1 MKKHLIRSTL
11 FVTFA
16 TSLACLLSLSTSWAQ
31 SPFIAEQTDLDSTIQ
46 EVTQIQDRYT
56 DWLLQIPGVVGT
68 GITILPDGQYAIKIL
83 TRYQGV
89 EKDLPESLEGVPV
102 VVEEV
107 GDIRAL
113 AFTGKFDPP
122 DPVPTG
128 VSVGN
133 KNECAAGTN
142 GAVVEKNGVSYFLS
156 NNHVFARENNA
167 AIGEDIVQ
175 PGRPDSVPQCDT
187 NFPNHVA
194 DLSEFKKINYG
205 FLSSNTIDAAIA
217 QIQSG
222 TLFTC
227 KTACDYTPSDTTITA
242 SVGMNVK
249 KCGRTTMET
258 TGEVT
263 GVNVTVFVGYSD
275 GKSALFTRQTQ
286 FSDIAEP
293 GDSGSLI
300 VTNDDTN
307 RPVALLFAG
316 SATTTIGNPINDVL
330 NNFNVSI
337 CNTP

>member
-1 MKKHLIRSTL
+1 MKRHLIRSTL

-16 TSLACLLSLSTSWAQ
+16 TSLTCLLNLSTSWAQ
-31 SPFIAEQTDLDSTIQ
+31 SPFIAERPDLDPTIQ
-46 EVTQIQDRYT
+46 EILQIQDRYT

-68 GITILPDGQYAIKIL
+68 ATTILPDGQYAIKIL

-113 AFTGKFDPP
+113 AFTAKF

-142 GAVVEKNGVSYFLS
+142 GAVVKKNGVSYFLS

-175 PGRPDSVPQCDT
+175 PGRPDSVPRCDT

-194 DLSEFKKINYG
+194 DLSEFKKINYE
-205 FLSSNTIDAAIA
+205 FSSSNTIDAAIA
-217 QIQSG
+217 QIQSD
-222 TLFTC
+222 TSFTC
-227 KTACDYTPSDTTITA
+227 ETACGYTPSNTTITA

-258 TGEVT
+258 TGTVT
-263 GVNVTVFVGYSD
+263 GVNVTVFAGYSG

-300 VTNDDTN
+300 VTNDDN
-307 RPVALLFAG
+307 QPVALLFAG

-337 CNTP
+337 CSTP

>member
-1 MKKHLIRSTL
+1 MKRRLIRSTL

-31 SPFIAEQTDLDSTIQ
+31 SPFIAEQADLDSMIQ

-56 DWLLQIPGVVGT
+56 DWLLQVPGVVGT
-68 GITILPDGQYAIKIL
+68 ATTILLDGQYAIKIL
-83 TRYQGV
+83 TQYLGV

-113 AFTGKFDPP
+113 AFTGKFDP
-122 DPVPTG
+122 VPTG

-133 KNECAAGTN
+133 KNECTAGTN
-142 GAVVEKNGVSYFLS
+142 GAVVEKNGMSYFLS

-175 PGRPDSVPQCDT
+175 PGRRDSIPQCDT
-187 NFPNHVA
+187 NFPNPVA
-194 DLSEFKKINYG
+194 DLSEFEEINYG
-205 FLSSNTIDAAIA
+205 FLGFNTIDAAIA
-217 QIQSG
+217 EIRSG
-222 TLFTC
+222 INFTC
-227 KTACDYTPSDTTITA
+227 ETACGYTPSNPNPPITA

-258 TGEVT
+258 TGKVT
-263 GVNVTVFVGYSD
+263 GVNVIVFVGYSG
-275 GKSALFTRQTQ
+275 GKSALFIRQIQ

-300 VTNDDTN
+300 VTNDGTN

-316 SATTTIGNPINDVL
+316 SDTTTIGNPINDVL

-337 CNTP
+337 CSTP

>member
-1 MKKHLIRSTL
+1 MKRRLIRSTL
-11 FVTFA
+11 FVNFA

-31 SPFIAEQTDLDSTIQ
+31 SPFIAEQLDLDLDPTIQ

-68 GITILPDGQYAIKIL
+68 ATTILQDGQYAIKIL
-83 TRYQGV
+83 TRYLGV
-89 EKDLPESLEGVPV
+89 EKDLPEFLEGVPV

-107 GDIRAL
+107 GDISAL
-113 AFTGKFDPP
+113 AFTGKF

-142 GAVVEKNGVSYFLS
+142 GAVVKKNGVSYFLS

-175 PGRPDSVPQCDT
+175 PGRPDSVPRCDT

-205 FLSSNTIDAAIA
+205 FLSLNTIDAAIA
-217 QIQSG
+217 QVRSG
-222 TLFTC
+222 INFTC
-227 KTACDYTPSDTTITA
+227 ETACRYTPSNTPITA

-258 TGEVT
+258 TGKVT
-263 GVNVTVFVGYSD
+263 GVNVIVFVGYSG
-275 GKSALFTRQTQ
+275 GKIALFTRQIQ

-300 VTNDDTN
+300 VTNDGN
-307 RPVALLFAG
+307 QPVALLFAG

-337 CNTP
+337 CSTP

>member
-1 MKKHLIRSTL
+1 MKRRLIRSTL

-31 SPFIAEQTDLDSTIQ
+31 SPFIAEQLDLDPTIQ

-68 GITILPDGQYAIKIL
+68 ATTILPNDQYAIKIL
-83 TRYQGV
+83 TRYLGV
-89 EKDLPESLEGVPV
+89 EKDLSESLEGVPV

-113 AFTGKFDPP
+113 AFTGKF

-142 GAVVEKNGVSYFLS
+142 GAVVEKNGASYFLS

-175 PGRPDSVPQCDT
+175 PGRYDSVPRCDT

-194 DLSEFKKINYG
+194 DLSEFKRINYG
-205 FLSSNTIDAAIA
+205 FLGLNTIDAAIA
-217 QIQSG
+217 QIPSG
-222 TLFTC
+222 THFTC
-227 KTACDYTPSDTTITA
+227 ETACGYTPSDTTA
-242 SVGMNVK
+242 PAFVGMNVK
-249 KCGRTTMET
+249 KCGRTTMKT
-258 TGEVT
+258 TGKVT
-263 GVNVTVFVGYSD
+263 GVNVIVFVGYSG
-275 GKSALFTRQTQ
+275 GKSALFTRQIQ

-337 CNTP
+337 CSTP

>member
-1 MKKHLIRSTL
+1 MKRRLIRSTL

-31 SPFIAEQTDLDSTIQ
+31 SPFIAEQLDLDLDPTIQ
-46 EVTQIQDRYT
+46 EVMQIQDRYT

-68 GITILPDGQYAIKIL
+68 ATTILPDGQYAIKIL
-83 TRYQGV
+83 TRYLGV
-89 EKDLPESLEGVPV
+89 EKDLSEFLEGVPV

-113 AFTGKFDPP
+113 AFTGKFDP
-122 DPVPTG
+122 VPTG

-142 GAVVEKNGVSYFLS
+142 GAVVKKNGVSYFLS

-175 PGRPDSVPQCDT
+175 PGRPDSIPRCDT

-194 DLSEFKKINYG
+194 DLSEFEEINYG
-205 FLSSNTIDAAIA
+205 FLGLNTIDAAIA
-217 QIQSG
+217 QVRSG
-222 TLFTC
+222 INFTC
-227 KTACDYTPSDTTITA
+227 ETACGYTPSNTTITA

-249 KCGRTTMET
+249 KCGRTTMKT

-263 GVNVTVFVGYSD
+263 GVNVIVFVGYSG
-275 GKSALFTRQTQ
+275 GKSALFTRQIQ
-286 FSDIAEP
+286 FSDIAER

-300 VTNDDTN
+300 VTNDGN
-307 RPVALLFAG
+307 QPVALLFAG

-337 CNTP
+337 CSTP

>member
-1 MKKHLIRSTL
+1 MKRRLIRSTL

-16 TSLACLLSLSTSWAQ
+16 TSLACLLNLSISWAQ
-31 SPFIAEQTDLDSTIQ
+31 SPFIAEQLDLDLDPMIQ

-56 DWLLQIPGVVGT
+56 DWLLQIPGVVV
-68 GITILPDGQYAIKIL
+68 A
-83 TRYQGV
+83 
-89 EKDLPESLEGVPV
+89 
-102 VVEEV
+102 EV
-107 GDIRAL
+107 GDISAL
-113 AFTGKFDPP
+113 AFTRKF

-142 GAVVEKNGVSYFLS
+142 GAVVQKNGVSYFLS

-175 PGRPDSVPQCDT
+175 PGRLDSIPQCDT

-194 DLSEFKKINYG
+194 DLSEFEEINYG
-205 FLSSNTIDAAIA
+205 FFGFNTIDAAIA
-217 QIQSG
+217 RVRSDIN
-222 TLFTC
+222 FTC
-227 KTACDYTPSDTTITA
+227 ETACGYTPSNAPITA

-249 KCGRTTMET
+249 KCGRTTMRT
-258 TGEVT
+258 TGKVT
-263 GVNVTVFVGYSD
+263 GVNVIVFVGYSG
-275 GKSALFTRQTQ
+275 GKSALFTRQIQ
-286 FSDIAEP
+286 CSDIAER

-300 VTNDDTN
+300 VTNDGKN
-307 RPVALLFAG
+307 RPGALLFAG

-337 CNTP
+337 CSTS

>member
-1 MKKHLIRSTL
+1 MKRHLIRSTL

-31 SPFIAEQTDLDSTIQ
+31 SPYIAEQPDLDSTIQ
-46 EVTQIQDRYT
+46 EVMQIQDRYT

-68 GITILPDGQYAIKIL
+68 ATTILPDGQYAIKIL
-83 TRYQGV
+83 TRYLGV

-113 AFTGKFDPP
+113 AFTGKFDP
-122 DPVPTG
+122 VPTG

-142 GAVVEKNGVSYFLS
+142 GAVVKKNGVSYFLS

-194 DLSEFKKINYG
+194 NLSEFKKINYG
-205 FLSSNTIDAAIA
+205 LLSLNTIDAAIA
-217 QIQSG
+217 QVHSG
-222 TLFTC
+222 INFTC
-227 KTACDYTPSDTTITA
+227 ETACGYTPSNTTVTA

-263 GVNVTVFVGYSD
+263 GVNVIVFVGYSG
-275 GKSALFTRQTQ
+275 GKSALFTRQIQ
-286 FSDIAEP
+286 FSDIDEP

-337 CNTP
+337 CSTP

>member
-1 MKKHLIRSTL
+1 MKRRLIRSTL

-31 SPFIAEQTDLDSTIQ
+31 SPFIAEQLDLDLDPMIQ

-68 GITILPDGQYAIKIL
+68 ATTILPDGQYAIKIL
-83 TRYQGV
+83 TRYLGV
-89 EKDLPESLEGVPV
+89 EKDLSESLEGVPV

-107 GDIRAL
+107 GDISAL
-113 AFTGKFDPP
+113 AFTGKF

-142 GAVVEKNGVSYFLS
+142 GAVVQKNGVSYFLS

-175 PGRPDSVPQCDT
+175 PGRLDSVPRCNT

-194 DLSEFKKINYG
+194 DLSEFEEINYG
-205 FLSSNTIDAAIA
+205 FFGFNTIDAAIA
-217 QIQSG
+217 RVRSDIN
-222 TLFTC
+222 FTC
-227 KTACDYTPSDTTITA
+227 ETACGYTPSNTPITA

-249 KCGRTTMET
+249 KCGRTTMRT
-258 TGEVT
+258 TGKVT
-263 GVNVTVFVGYSD
+263 GVNVIVFVGYSG
-275 GKSALFTRQTQ
+275 GKSALFTRQIQ
-286 FSDIAEP
+286 FSDIAES

-300 VTNDDTN
+300 VTNDGKN

-337 CNTP
+337 CSTS

>member
-1 MKKHLIRSTL
+1 MRRRLIRSTL

-16 TSLACLLSLSTSWAQ
+16 TSLACLLSLSISWAQ
-31 SPFIAEQTDLDSTIQ
+31 SPFIAEQLDLDPTIQ

-68 GITILPDGQYAIKIL
+68 ATTMLPDSQYAIKIL
-83 TRYQGV
+83 TRYLGM
-89 EKDLPESLEGVPV
+89 EKALPEFLESVPV

-113 AFTGKFDPP
+113 AFTGKFDP
-122 DPVPTG
+122 VPTG

-133 KNECAAGTN
+133 KKECAAGTN

-175 PGRPDSVPQCDT
+175 PGRLDSVPRCNT

-194 DLSEFKKINYG
+194 DLSEFKRINYG
-205 FLSSNTIDAAIA
+205 LPSWNTIDAAIA
-217 QIQSG
+217 RVRSDIN
-222 TLFTC
+222 FTC
-227 KTACDYTPSDTTITA
+227 ETACGYTPSNTPITA

-249 KCGRTTMET
+249 KCGRTTMKT
-258 TGEVT
+258 TGKVT
-263 GVNVTVFVGYSD
+263 GVNVIVFVGYSG
-275 GKSALFTRQTQ
+275 GKSALFTRQIQ
-286 FSDIAEP
+286 FSDIAER

-300 VTNDDTN
+300 VTDDGKN

-316 SATTTIGNPINDVL
+316 SAATAIGNPIREVTTA
-330 NNFNVSI
+330 FGVTI
-337 CNTP
+337 CDS

>member
-1 MKKHLIRSTL
+1 MKRHLIRSTL

-31 SPFIAEQTDLDSTIQ
+31 SPFIAEQPDLDSRIQ

-56 DWLLQIPGVVGT
+56 DGLLQIPGVVGT
-68 GITILPDGQYAIKIL
+68 ATTILPDGQYAIKIL
-83 TRYQGV
+83 TQYLGV

-113 AFTGKFDPP
+113 AFTGKFDP
-122 DPVPTG
+122 VPTG

-142 GAVVEKNGVSYFLS
+142 GAVVKKNGVSYFLS
-156 NNHVFARENNA
+156 NNHVFARENSA

-175 PGRPDSVPQCDT
+175 PGRYDSVPRCDT

-194 DLSEFKKINYG
+194 DLSAFKKINY
-205 FLSSNTIDAAIA
+205 FFSSNTIDAAIA

-222 TLFTC
+222 TSFTC
-227 KTACDYTPSDTTITA
+227 KTACGYTPSSDLAPA
-242 SVGMNVK
+242 SLNMGVK

-258 TGEVT
+258 TGTVT
-263 GVNVTVFVGYSD
+263 GINVTVYVSYSGGKIARFV
-275 GKSALFTRQTQ
+275 KQTQ

-300 VTNDDTN
+300 VTDDDTN
-307 RPVALLFAG
+307 RPAALLFAG
-316 SATTTIGNPINDVL
+316 SATTTIGNPISEVAKY
-330 NNFNVSI
+330 FGVTI